1 MTTTHDAAATPAGA
15 RALQLVTEAVNAT
28 QGSIFV
34 IDLQTDQLMYRAA
47 LGSPKSVPPGGEP
60 MPFKRGEGL
69 VGWVIKQRQPVV
81 IHNLDADTRWKKLP
95 GQNTTHKSALAVPL
109 LANEDVLGAM
119 LLFSPLYNAFDEDQ
133 LRLVAAAANQ
143 VGAASNN
150 AELYRLIRDQA
161 ERLGNLLRAQQVE
174 TTKNRA
180 ILEGIADGVL
190 VADADG
196 LIILLNSAGERIL
209 KVPRS
214 AMIGRPIGEFIGIY
228 GAAGQAWIEAITRWS
243 LDPSTYT
250 PGAAFSQR
258 LELED
263 QRILAV
269 SLAPVLTGEEYLGS
283 VSLIRDITRE
293 VEVDRLKSEFVTMV
307 SHELRTPITP
317 IKGYADMLLMGA
329 AGQLA
334 PLQSKFIEVIKN
346 NADRLNLLVNDLL
359 DISRIEAGRVEVHFQ
374 PVNLREIISSVL
386 DTLRVRADETGKRLT
401 LAAELPEDLP
411 AVRGDYNR
419 VTQVIG
425 NLAENAF
432 NYTPPGGAVTLRA
445 RPEAAGREVVVE
457 VSDTGVGIPAEAQPR
472 LFDRFFRGE
481 DALVMATSGTGL
493 GLSIA
498 KELMEMQGGRI
509 WLERSA
515 PGQGSTFAIALPVA
529 VGEGEASP

>member
-1 MTTTHDAAATPAGA
+1 
-15 RALQLVTEAVNAT
+15 
-28 QGSIFV
+28 
-34 IDLQTDQLMYRAA
+34 
-47 LGSPKSVPPGGEP
+47 
-60 MPFKRGEGL
+60 
-69 VGWVIKQRQPVV
+69 
-81 IHNLDADTRWKKLP
+81 
-95 GQNTTHKSALAVPL
+95 
-109 LANEDVLGAM
+109 
-119 LLFSPLYNAFDEDQ
+119 
-133 LRLVAAAANQ
+133 AANQ

-209 KVPRS
+209 RLERAAVL
-214 AMIGRPIGEFIGIY
+214 GRPIGEFVGLY
-228 GAAGQAWIEAITRWS
+228 GAAGRAWIEAITRWS
-243 LDPSTYT
+243 LDPGSYT
-250 PGAAFSQR
+250 PGEAFSQR

-263 QRILAV
+263 QRILAI
-269 SLAPVLTGEEYLGS
+269 SLAPVLTGDEYLGS

-359 DISRIEAGRVEVHFQ
+359 DISRIEAGRVEVRLQ
-374 PVNLREIISSVL
+374 TINLNEIISSVL
-386 DTLRVRADETGKRLT
+386 DTLRVRSDESGKAMTLT
-401 LAAELPEDLP
+401 AEVAADLP

-432 NYTPPGGAVTLRA
+432 NYTPPGGTVTLQA

-457 VSDTGVGIPAEAQPR
+457 ISDTGVGIPAEAQPR

-515 PGQGSTFAIALPVA
+515 PGQGSTFAIALPTALV
-529 VGEGEASP
+529 EAEAGA